1 MTHYTWTLLEKY
13 DQDTIIKTYKKL
25 ANQQVYPAA
34 NQLNFLQP
42 ILNIFFENNEYIHA
56 VLYKDSQPIFAF
68 PIVKYKRK
76 KFFVSW
82 WELGF
87 PFHNHINLTMIP
99 KELDSSVFKLLVDD
113 LEVRFKG
120 WARFSFRNIQIHS
133 STMEYSGDVA
143 WFNALDNIETIV
155 SKKHL
160 RNVRRLEKKLI
171 QDYSDITFKIQSHD
185 HQDALKQFADLEQ
198 FSWKGQDGIAINND
212 AKTQALYK
220 SFCQTDSKMII
231 GELRH
236 EDTLIAAA
244 IGFHL
249 GDTLFIHKI
258 SHCNTL
264 SKYAPGNILILNL
277 LEHAI
282 KSNDIAKLNLVTR
295 PNWANRWHPS
305 IDHLYNF
312 VYYRKTV
319 YGRVLEK
326 LILKWRSIKPH
337 MKSILRINA

>member
-1 MTHYTWTLLEKY
+1 MTQYTWAFLEKK
-13 DQDTIIKTYKKL
+13 DQDTIIKTYEKF
-25 ANQQVYPAA
+25 ANQQAYPAA
-34 NQLNFLQP
+34 NQLNFLQS

-99 KELDSSVFKLLVDD
+99 KELSSSVFKLLVDD

-120 WARFSFRNIQIHS
+120 WARFSFRNIQMQS

-143 WFNALDNIETIV
+143 WFNALDNIESIV

-171 QDYSDITFKIQSHD
+171 QDCGDITFQMHSHD
-185 HQDALKQFADLEQ
+185 QQEALKKFADLEQ
-198 FSWKGQDGIAINND
+198 SSWKGQDGIAINND
-212 AKTQALYK
+212 VKTQALYK

-236 EDTLIAAA
+236 EDALIAAA

-282 KSNDIAKLNLVTR
+282 KSNDIEKLNLVTR

-319 YGRVLEK
+319 YGNLLEN
-326 LILKWRSIKPH
+326 LILNWRKVKPY
-337 MKSILRINA
+337 MKSIIRVNP